1 MTAAPLGPFAAL
13 WASQAFSNLADG
25 LLHASAPLLVA
36 TLTQDPLV
44 VAGLTVAQFLPWLL
58 VTLPAGALADRV
70 DRRRILVAGN
80 WLRAGG
86 FALLALSLT
95 AEWSHVGLLY
105 AAVFLAGCAETM
117 VDNAALAIPPRLLPR
132 ARLERANGRLFAT
145 QSVINTF
152 IGPPAGAALFALAA
166 SAAFYTGAAAFAL
179 AGLAALLLP
188 ALRPAAE
195 DDQNGAAAGDD
206 EHGAAAGDDEH
217 GPAAGD
223 DQHGPAA
230 GNDQHGPAAEDDQ
243 HRPAAPTGFVRDI
256 GVGWA
261 HFWRHALLR
270 RVAFLSAAINFFG
283 ACTGGLLVLLV
294 TGPYGLPASSYGWFV
309 AVPAAGAIVGSL
321 LAARVV
327 PRIGGGATGWLAA
340 LTPAAGYAVLGL
352 SHSTPLALT
361 AMFAAAVASS
371 LNQIVVSTLRQAA
384 VPDELL
390 GRVTAAYRLIVLGAV
405 PFGALTGGLLGRAL
419 GIRAAFLTAALG
431 LALAAVPLASRVTT
445 RALRDAEK
453 TPPAALPVHAG
464 TQPRADQGRI
474 GGGSGDHGRRD
485 PRTRHS

>member
-25 LLHASAPLLVA
+25 LLQASAPLLVA

-44 VAGLTVAQFLPWLL
+44 VAGLTVVQFLPWLV

-117 VDNAALAIPPRLLPR
+117 VDNAALTIPPRLLPR

-195 DDQNGAAAGDD
+195 G
-206 EHGAAAGDDEH
+206 DEH
-217 GPAAGD
+217 GPAAEGD
-223 DQHGPAA
+223 EHG
-230 GNDQHGPAAEDDQ
+230 
-243 HRPAAPTGFVRDI
+243 PAAPTGFVRDI

-309 AVPAAGAIVGSL
+309 AVPAAGAIVGCL

-340 LTPAAGYAVLGL
+340 LTPAAGHAVLGL
-352 SHSTPLALT
+352 SHSTPLALA

-453 TPPAALPVHAG
+453 EPPAARPAHAG
-464 TQPRADQGRI
+464 TQPRADQRRI
-474 GGGSGDHGRRD
+474 GGSGDRDRRD
-485 PRTRHS
+485 PRTKHS

>member
-1 MTAAPLGPFAAL
+1 MTAAPLGPFGAL

-25 LLHASAPLLVA
+25 LLQASAPLLVA

-44 VAGLTVAQFLPWLL
+44 VAGLTVAQFLPWLV

-195 DDQNGAAAGDD
+195 DDQ
-206 EHGAAAGDDEH
+206 
-217 GPAAGD
+217 
-223 DQHGPAA
+223 
-230 GNDQHGPAAEDDQ
+230 HGPAAEDDQ
-243 HRPAAPTGFVRDI
+243 YDPAAEDDQHGPAAPTGFVRDI
-256 GVGWA
+256 SVGWA

-283 ACTGGLLVLLV
+283 ASTGGLLVLLV

-309 AVPAAGAIVGSL
+309 AVPAAGAIIGSL

-352 SHSTPLALT
+352 SHSTPLALA

-453 TPPAALPVHAG
+453 APRAALPVHTG
-464 TQPRADQGRI
+464 TPSRAEQGRI
-474 GGGSGDHGRRD
+474 SGGSGDHGRRG
-485 PRTRHS
+485 PRTKHS